1 MRKWRRDLGA
11 WLRIGWLVLAA
22 DVVYWLWMTGH
33 IGEPGPQG
41 WWGTLNV
48 FLYYGGALLFVVL
61 LVVSL
66 LVRHADERERSVS

>member
-1 MRKWRRDLGA
+1 M
-11 WLRIGWLVLAA
+11 
-22 DVVYWLWMTGH
+22 GH
-33 IGEPGPQG
+33 TGEPGPQG

-66 LVRHADERERSVS
+66 LVRHANERERSVS